1 MVDPQ
6 SAWAIIASALKPLPL
21 IRQPL
26 ASSAGYILAEVV
38 RADRDL
44 PPADRSAMDGYA
56 LRSSDLKKSPR
67 LRSDSCKG
75 RDYAG
80 QACLLKLVGEVAAGS
95 SARPRV
101 MPGCCARI
109 LTGANIPPGADSVVM
124 VEYTKAIGRRVE
136 IRAAVK
142 PGANILKRGEDA
154 RKNQILLRKGE
165 ALDAARIGVC
175 ASVGLSRI
183 KAFRRPRITVL
194 CTGAELKA
202 PGDKVQP
209 YQVRNSNGPA
219 LCAALSLWGF
229 QAVSYHTLPDKMGQL
244 ANALRQALRD
254 YDVIILTGGMS
265 VGKYDIVRQAIER
278 VGAKVRVHGV
288 AMKPG
293 KPFLFAT
300 GRGRRSIFGLPG
312 NPLSALTGF
321 YEFVLPALR
330 RLSGLPPLIC
340 RPALRLSLAEP
351 LISKGGRVR
360 FILGRLSLDKTRS
373 GLVPVKS
380 QSSADLVSAGNADGA
395 IIVPANVTNLR
406 AGEIVEFRPWRALP

>member
-56 LRSSDLKKSPR
+56 LRSSDLKKLP
-67 LRSDSCKG
+67 
-75 RDYAG
+75 
-80 QACLLKLVGEVAAGS
+80 CLLKLVGEVAAGS

-175 ASVGLSRI
+175 ASVGLARV
-183 KAFRRPRITVL
+183 KVFRRPRITVL

-244 ANALRQALRD
+244 ARALRQALRD

-265 VGKYDIVRQAIER
+265 VGKYDIVRQAIEL

-340 RPALRLSLAEP
+340 RPALRLSLAEA

-360 FILGRLSLDKTRS
+360 YLLGRLNLGTRS
-373 GLVPVKS
+373 AVVPVKS